1 MTLREIEAEALKL
14 PEQER
19 ALLAERLLAS
29 LREPAGPV
37 ADDPIWGLGT
47 APVVSGVSNGSV
59 EHDRHLYDGEPLP
72 GTA

>member
-1 MTLREIEAEALKL
+1 MNLREIEAEALKL

-29 LREPAGPV
+29 LGEPAGPI

-47 APVVSGVSNGSV
+47 APVITGASDGSV
-59 EHDRHLYDGEPLP
+59 EHGRHLYGGEPPP
-72 GTA
+72 GGG